1 MTDLCPAEDSLL
13 PLSGKDQHEETLK
26 LTSLCPETNKESVF
40 QVDEGYFT
48 RHFSFGAEST
58 GSQYYI
64 LKELLSAGEVNSSF
78 SASEVALLCNQSEV
92 EVVGAASL
100 EQQVDTEAVEREATL
115 KKRVAELEKQLE
127 AAVCAH
133 PQETQEQYTSDLRET
148 IQLCETLM
156 CEKAAIAADRDLIEQ
171 EFHALHEET
180 QALRQ
185 EKEYLLRELE
195 EKREVE
201 EFRALEQE
209 STRQYEKELL
219 SEIISLKKAA
229 DKSATHVQ
237 NVESDIA
244 AMSAELKRKEEWI
257 MELQPLQNKDSAQEI
272 RQLKR
277 SLEDAETLNRDTKKE
292 WAMLRTEML
301 ALREKE
307 VDMTADYKKVVSEL
321 QGLREQLKA
330 EKMHFKRMQEDFQK
344 ELHKAFQENIK
355 LSSLLRE
362 KDLNAVE
369 AETITSLRKKLE
381 QSEERERALQARLTK
396 MKCSSKLPVKDNSSV
411 KYTGDC
417 NVEPYVM
424 KGDEDSD
431 QTCGDE
437 NDQQGASDV
446 QLVPESLPVIYTIQE
461 HVVIVDLQEEVGEKQ
476 FTSSKQEN
484 VNSEVSAPFFFF
496 FFFFLQL
503 QEELGKLQSCVTSLR
518 QERDQLLEKLELLQE
533 EMAQFRK
540 LQKNGKMVGV
550 QQCLD
555 SELPSVGDGEQ
566 LMLQQQ
572 IHQLAEELEGIK
584 KERDHLQ
591 ARLETSLTAVRQE
604 NVALLEQRGSSSD
617 HEELMSSLKEAT
629 LQCEVMRKRVVELEK
644 AQVEA
649 EDRVSTHKEAAQL
662 LQIELQDAYAQL
674 EEKDITI
681 SILEQKL
688 AENQLDG
695 GIALREMSNLEFQM
709 DLERTAL
716 TAKHQEEY
724 VKMAALLHSK
734 EVTIK
739 TLMEALGRMQ
749 KPADHQSLTE
759 STRGRAVLS
768 PMLVVQEEEVK
779 QAKSDHYDG
788 HVTTQRG
795 QAAKWRRRATK
806 LKENW
811 SEVSSHTTPTRGH
824 CISPSEGYL
833 FESPKNKFFDGR
845 NKTVP
850 LSRPRQF
857 FDNSS
862 LGTIP
867 EVAFPPTENGWA
879 HLKDLSA
886 SVEDERELEPLS
898 PKHDDNCKTQ

>member
-307 VDMTADYKKVVSEL
+307 V
-321 QGLREQLKA
+321 
-330 EKMHFKRMQEDFQK
+330 
-344 ELHKAFQENIK
+344 
-355 LSSLLRE
+355 
-362 KDLNAVE
+362 
-369 AETITSLRKKLE
+369 
-381 QSEERERALQARLTK
+381 
-396 MKCSSKLPVKDNSSV
+396 
-411 KYTGDC
+411 
-417 NVEPYVM
+417 
-424 KGDEDSD
+424 
-431 QTCGDE
+431 
-437 NDQQGASDV
+437 
-446 QLVPESLPVIYTIQE
+446 
-461 HVVIVDLQEEVGEKQ
+461 
-476 FTSSKQEN
+476 
-484 VNSEVSAPFFFF
+484 
-496 FFFFLQL
+496 
-503 QEELGKLQSCVTSLR
+503 
-518 QERDQLLEKLELLQE
+518 
-533 EMAQFRK
+533 
-540 LQKNGKMVGV
+540 
-550 QQCLD
+550 
-555 SELPSVGDGEQ
+555 
-566 LMLQQQ
+566 
-572 IHQLAEELEGIK
+572 
-584 KERDHLQ
+584 
-591 ARLETSLTAVRQE
+591 
-604 NVALLEQRGSSSD
+604 
-617 HEELMSSLKEAT
+617 
-629 LQCEVMRKRVVELEK
+629 MRKRVVELEK

-716 TAKHQEEY
+716 TAKHQEE
-724 VKMAALLHSK
+724 VRKMAALLHSK